1 MYHSGKMPRVVP
13 EYKEEARTRILA
25 AANQV
30 FGEKGYRQATMDDV
44 AKKLGV
50 SKGALYLYFASKEEL
65 FEAICR
71 TEPLAFKEILYSTFS
86 ENREPL
92 ESAGEFFDRMLK
104 RYGSSSGLSFEIF
117 SEASHNP
124 DLRRVLKKTHDEYA
138 ATLRG
143 YLEEGRKRGL
153 IDRELDLRFITY
165 AMIALWNGIETLVVS
180 GLPVEEARCAW
191 LEGFKAIF
199 LQSPMHKRN

>member
-1 MYHSGKMPRVVP
+1 MPRVVP
-13 EYKEEARTRILA
+13 EYKEEARTRIVT

-86 ENREPL
+86 ENKNPL
-92 ESAGEFFDRMLK
+92 ESAGEFFDKMLK
-104 RYGSSSGLSFEIF
+104 RYGSNSGLSFEIF

-124 DLRRVLKKTHDEYA
+124 GLRKILKKTQDEYA
-138 ATLRG
+138 TILMS

-153 IDRELDLRFITY
+153 VDRGLDLRFITY
-165 AMIALWNGIETLVVS
+165 ALIALWNGIETIVVT
-180 GLPVEEARCAW
+180 GLSAEDARRAW

-199 LQSPMHKRN
+199 LPKNGPHTSQNR